1 MTKQFDKKPEKTAR
15 NREKTMGERIRDR
28 TLAQIL
34 CVNDLIKP
42 LHEDHWKAMRGVIM
56 AAVDDMYKQLKVEWD
71 AS

>member
-1 MTKQFDKKPEKTAR
+1 MNQSEVV
-15 NREKTMGERIRDR
+15 EKTMGERIRDR

-56 AAVDDMYKQLKVEWD
+56 AAVDDMYKQLKVEFN